1 MLTLLMNRSDT
12 VDLYVKW
19 IVMLS
24 TFFFEKSRSA
34 EMRMMRERRMSLRD
48 RASAREFASEL
59 LFHFYYGGIKPLANY
74 SLMNKSETKKYVLLV
89 KTENS

>member
-1 MLTLLMNRSDT
+1 MNRSDT
-12 VDLYVKW
+12 VDWCVKW

-24 TFFFEKSRSA
+24 TF
-34 EMRMMRERRMSLRD
+34 L
-48 RASAREFASEL
+48 FAHRKQIQ
-59 LFHFYYGGIKPLANY
+59 FYFYYGGIKPLANY

>member
-24 TFFFEKSRSA
+24 TF
-34 EMRMMRERRMSLRD
+34 
-48 RASAREFASEL
+48 
-59 LFHFYYGGIKPLANY
+59 LFHRNKKTLREEAHLYYGGIKPLANY

-89 KTENS
+89 KMVNS